1 MAATDA
7 SRGIGATT
15 GVSHGIGAT
24 TGAPAKSL
32 LGNRFVGRHPAVR
45 AAAAGC
51 GGDGS
56 EGRPANKA
64 IPEERLGRSPLDA
77 GDTAQSQRLGRPQA
91 DSIVAAKQERSA

>member
-7 SRGIGATT
+7 SRRIGATT
-15 GVSHGIGAT
+15 GASRGIGAT

-32 LGNRFVGRHPAVR
+32 
-45 AAAAGC
+45 
-51 GGDGS
+51 
-56 EGRPANKA
+56 
-64 IPEERLGRSPLDA
+64 LDA

>member
-45 AAAAGC
+45 AAAIGV
-51 GGDGS
+51 GGSQGAATPGREGWS
-56 EGRPANKA
+56 EGTSANKA
-64 IPEERLGRSPLDA
+64 IPEERLGRGAL
-77 GDTAQSQRLGRPQA
+77 AQAIAVPPA
-91 DSIVAAKQERSA
+91 